1 MTVRDAA
8 LAAGKIRL
16 RPIAITTLTTLLGL
30 LPMTGWLDP
39 VMPATLALAGGFDS
53 GMRTM
58 VEGMGLSLEQPSEMS
73 PGIGGSTFSLVR
85 GVSFLVGGG
94 EGAEVR
100 KPLAVTVIV
109 GLTSSTLLTLLVI
122 PTLWAW
128 VNKRRDKT
136 WHPLA
141 ARRPEPTCHWLSA
154 ATREFLRGLLRSAD
168 REQALPR
175 SFSWRRGIF
184 PLEPCQATF
193 EVCGLDP
200 PRVQVEE

>member
-1 MTVRDAA
+1 VLAGIVVNNAIVLVDYANLLQSRGMTVRDAA

-53 GMRTM
+53 GMRAM
-58 VEGMGLSLEQPSEMS
+58 VEGMGLSLTAPSEW

-136 WHPLA
+136 LA
-141 ARRPEPTCHWLSA
+141 PVGGSPA
-154 ATREFLRGLLRSAD
+154 
-168 REQALPR
+168 
-175 SFSWRRGIF
+175 
-184 PLEPCQATF
+184 
-193 EVCGLDP
+193 
-200 PRVQVEE
+200 